1 MNIVFVG
8 PHRVGKTTLAKE
20 FAAESSNYQ
29 YFTLHV
35 SDYFKKVN
43 IDPSMPMDFETRLR
57 VQFELLTMAGQQ
69 YREAISQTDKHL
81 VCDRSPLD
89 FMAYLLA
96 DVTMSSPDYLP
107 ALRSFEEEAI
117 ALHKEIFGYT
127 VLIQPGIQYVH
138 EEAKGSPS
146 QSYIFM
152 LNYLYK
158 GLISKC
164 KGSAF
169 VMPTSPTSVNYRMK
183 LLNSFVI

>member
-1 MNIVFVG
+1 MNIVLVG

-20 FAAESSNYQ
+20 YAAENKNYQ

-35 SDYFKKVN
+35 SDYFRKAGV
-43 IDPSMPMDFETRLR
+43 DPSKPMDFETRLR
-57 VQFELLTMAGQQ
+57 VQFEILTIAGHQ
-69 YREAISQTDKHL
+69 YREAINQTDKHL

-96 DVTMSSPDYLP
+96 DVTMNSPDCLP

-117 ALHKEIFGYT
+117 ALHREIFDYT
-127 VLIQPGIQYVH
+127 VLIQPGIEYVH
-138 EEAKGSPS
+138 EEAKGSSS

-158 GLISKC
+158 GLLSKC
-164 KGSAF
+164 KGTAF
-169 VMPTSPTSVNYRMK
+169 VMPTSPTSLTYRMK
-183 LLNSFVI
+183 LLKSLVV

>member
-1 MNIVFVG
+1 MNIVLVG

-20 FAAESSNYQ
+20 FAAENKNYQ

-35 SDYFKKVN
+35 SDYFRKAGV
-43 IDPSMPMDFETRLR
+43 DPSKHMDFETRLR
-57 VQFELLTMAGQQ
+57 VQFELLTLAGQH

-81 VCDRSPLD
+81 VCDRSPID

-96 DVTMSSPDYLP
+96 DVSMSSPDYLP
-107 ALRSFEEEAI
+107 ALQTFEEEAI
-117 ALHKEIFGYT
+117 ALHKEIFDCT
-127 VLIQPGIQYVH
+127 VLIQPGIEYVH

-146 QSYIFM
+146 KSYIFM

-169 VMPTSPTSVNYRMK
+169 VMPSSPTSISYRMK
-183 LLNSFVI
+183 LMNSFVI

>member
-1 MNIVFVG
+1 MNTVLVG

-20 FAAESSNYQ
+20 FAAENNNYQ
-29 YFTLHV
+29 YFTLRV
-35 SDYFKKVN
+35 SDYFKKAGV
-43 IDPSMPMDFETRLR
+43 DPSIPMDFESRLR
-57 VQFELLTMAGQQ
+57 VQFEILTMAGQQ
-69 YREAISQTDKHL
+69 YREALSQTDKYL

-96 DVTMSSPDYLP
+96 DVSMSSPDYLP

-117 ALHKEIFGYT
+117 ALHKEIFDYT
-127 VLIQPGIQYVH
+127 VLIQPGIEYVH

-169 VMPTSPTSVNYRMK
+169 VMPSSPTSISYRMK
-183 LLNSFVI
+183 LLNSFVV